1 MKKLQQTGSALIVSL
16 IMLTSVTF
24 LAVLS
29 LQSSTTQIRI
39 VSNLQIKEDVFH
51 TSKRELGA
59 QYSAYKDD
67 MNKIQELSNAMEKA
81 VVTDDSGDPAP
92 ESLDLAPE
100 VALDSKYYSS
110 LDSQL
115 RYTKTIPVNLNYN
128 FAKDS
133 SVGSM
138 SSMPFEIVSVT
149 TDATERF
156 RSTQRLGFKYN
167 VPSAG
172 R

>member
-51 TSKRELGA
+51 TSKRELGK
-59 QYSAYKDD
+59 QYDGYRDD
-67 MNKIQELSNAMEKA
+67 MNKLDELADAFETSAAGQANALVPEIPLDQTNVSAVNSSVRALQSTPVQLNFTFARNSSTGALATMSFELSSD
-81 VVTDDSGDPAP
+81 VTDSTT
-92 ESLDLAPE
+92 
-100 VALDSKYYSS
+100 KFNSS
-110 LDSQL
+110 QH
-115 RYTKTIPVNLNYN
+115 
-128 FAKDS
+128 
-133 SVGSM
+133 
-138 SSMPFEIVSVT
+138 
-149 TDATERF
+149 
-156 RSTQRLGFKYN
+156 LGFNYY
-167 VPSAG
+167 VPTTG